1 MAGLDL
7 KQSHAHCQV
16 RECRALE
23 LTLWERPLGT
33 HIPATP
39 QSRNRNRKKLRKAS
53 KGHQVYVNNAM
64 PATEEYVKVLGT
76 REKGI
81 RG

>member
-33 HIPATP
+33 HIPATHKAETETERSSTRP
-39 QSRNRNRKKLRKAS
+39 QKDIKF
-53 KGHQVYVNNAM
+53 M
-64 PATEEYVKVLGT
+64 
-76 REKGI
+76 
-81 RG
+81 